1 VCLSKEVAGGTKKN
15 PTVDLAK
22 ACGPTGQQKQTFDD
36 TNPNAYY
43 DTAAPQNSVKVA
55 GVGVKA
61 TVTADD
67 GEFLTVQVSNPA
79 AQPTP

>member
-1 VCLSKEVAGGTKKN
+1 MA
-15 PTVDLAK
+15 
-22 ACGPTGQQKQTFDD
+22 TFDD
-36 TNPNAYY
+36 TNPDAYY
-43 DTAAPQNSVKVA
+43 DTASPQNSVKVA

-67 GEFLTVQVSNPA
+67 GQFLTVSVSNPA